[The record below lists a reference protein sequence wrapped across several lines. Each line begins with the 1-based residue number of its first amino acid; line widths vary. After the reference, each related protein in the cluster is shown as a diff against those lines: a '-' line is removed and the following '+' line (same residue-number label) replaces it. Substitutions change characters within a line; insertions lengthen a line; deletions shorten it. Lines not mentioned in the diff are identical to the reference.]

1 MDRNSIVGLLLIA
14 GILIVYSV
22 MTRPDKEEIEAARR
36 KKDSLEMVQQQQ
48 ALQEK
53 QKEQNQK
60 IISDTLAEEQ
70 QETKVDS
77 TATLK
82 QKRDFYGAFADA
94 AIGKDEFVTIEN
106 NLIKLKISSKG
117 GRPYSVELKN
127 YKTYDGKP
135 LILFNGDSTIFS
147 LDFFAQNRNI
157 STNDL
162 YFKPLTDQKDVFVKK
177 GDNPYQLTM
186 RLPAGEG
193 RYIDYTYT
201 IKPDSY
207 MVDFNMDFVG
217 MNNVIAGNVNYLD
230 LKWLIYVPQ
239 QEKGRKNESNYTAI
253 YYKYYQD
260 EVDNFRARSSKD
272 VMEKN
277 IPTGLKWVAFK
288 DQFFSSVLIADNSFA
303 NGTVKQ
309 VAEPETSKYLNVF
322 TAELGVPYQ
331 NAPRDS
337 VNMAFYFGPNKYTIL
352 KKHGMELQELVSLG
366 SWIIKWINRYVIIFL
381 FNFLNKYIANYGI
394 IILLL
399 TVIIKLVLFPLTYKS
414 YLSMAKMRVLKP
426 QIDEINA
433 RIPKDKAMERQQAT
447 MALYKKVGVNP
458 MGGCLPT
465 LLQMPILLA
474 MFRFFPSSI
483 ELRQQS
489 FLWATDLSTY
499 DSILHLPFTIP
510 LYGDHVSLF
519 TILMTVSTI
528 LSMKINNQA
537 QTSSSMPGMK
547 QMMYVMPVMFMFILN
562 NFSAGLTYY
571 YFLANMITFGQN
583 AVIKHY
589 VDDEAILK
597 KLHENKKKPVK
608 KSKFQARLEEAA
620 KQIGYKPPKKK

>member
-1 MDRNSIVGLLLIA
+1 MDRNSIIGLLLIA
-14 GILIVYSV
+14 GILIGYSLL
-22 MTRPDKEEIEAARR
+22 TRPDKEEIEAARH
-36 KKDSLEMVQQQQ
+36 KKDSIEMVQQQQ

-53 QKEQNQK
+53 QKEQQQNVPADTAATAAPQK
-60 IISDTLAEEQ
+60 LKD
-70 QETKVDS
+70 
-77 TATLK
+77 TATLQ
-82 QKRDFYGAFADA
+82 QKKDFYGAFANA
-94 AIGKDEFVTIEN
+94 ATGNDEFVTIEN

-117 GRPYSVELKN
+117 GRPYSVELKK
-127 YKTYDGKP
+127 YKTFDGKP
-135 LILFNGDSTIFS
+135 LILFNGDSTIFG

-162 YFKPLTDQKDVFVKK
+162 YFKSLTQKKDIVIQE

-186 RLPAGEG
+186 RLQAGTN
-193 RYIDYTYT
+193 RYIDYNYT
-201 IKPDSY
+201 VKPDSY
-207 MVDFNMDFVG
+207 MVDFNMNFVG
-217 MNNVIAGNVNYLD
+217 MNEIIASNVNYLD
-230 LKWLIYVPQ
+230 LKWLIYLPQ
-239 QEKGRKNESNYTAI
+239 QEKGRKNESNYSAI
-253 YYKYYQD
+253 YYKYFQD
-260 EVDNFRARSSKD
+260 EVDNFSARSNKD

-288 DQFFSSVLIADNSFA
+288 DQFFSSVLIADNSFSNA
-303 NGTVKQ
+303 SIKQ
-309 VAEPETSKYLNVF
+309 EALPETSKYLNIY
-322 TAELGVPYQ
+322 TAELGVPYRS
-331 NAPRDS
+331 APRDS
-337 VNMAFYFGPNKYTIL
+337 VNMSFYFGPNKYTIL

-381 FNFLNKYIANYGI
+381 FNFLNNYIANYGI

-426 QIDEINA
+426 QIDEINE
-433 RIPKDKAMERQQAT
+433 RIPKDKSMERQQAT

-489 FLWATDLSTY
+489 FLWANDLSTY
-499 DSILHLPFTIP
+499 DSILQLPFTIP
-510 LYGDHVSLF
+510 FYGDHVSLF

-547 QMMYVMPVMFMFILN
+547 QMMYIMPVMFMFILN

-583 AVIKHY
+583 AVIKYY

-620 KQIGYKPPKKK
+620 KQRGYKPPKKK

>member
-1 MDRNSIVGLLLIA
+1 MN
-14 GILIVYSV
+14 
-22 MTRPDKEEIEAARR
+22 
-36 KKDSLEMVQQQQ
+36 
-48 ALQEK
+48 
-53 QKEQNQK
+53 
-60 IISDTLAEEQ
+60 
-70 QETKVDS
+70 
-77 TATLK
+77 
-82 QKRDFYGAFADA
+82 
-94 AIGKDEFVTIEN
+94 
-106 NLIKLKISSKG
+106 
-117 GRPYSVELKN
+117 
-127 YKTYDGKP
+127 
-135 LILFNGDSTIFS
+135 
-147 LDFFAQNRNI
+147 
-157 STNDL
+157 
-162 YFKPLTDQKDVFVKK
+162 
-177 GDNPYQLTM
+177 
-186 RLPAGEG
+186 
-193 RYIDYTYT
+193 
-201 IKPDSY
+201 
-207 MVDFNMDFVG
+207 FVG
-217 MNNVIAGNVNYLD
+217 MNNVIASNVNYLD

-253 YYKYYQD
+253 YYKYFQD
-260 EVDNFRARSSKD
+260 EVDNFSTRSSKD

-277 IPTGLKWVAFK
+277 IPTGLRWVAFK

-309 VAEPETSKYLNVF
+309 EAVPEPSKYLNVF

-366 SWIIKWINRYVIIFL
+366 SWIIKWINQYVIIFL

-433 RIPKDKAMERQQAT
+433 RIPKDKSMERQQAT
-447 MALYKKVGVNP
+447 MALYKKVGVSP

-489 FLWATDLSTY
+489 FLWAKDLSTY
-499 DSILHLPFTIP
+499 DSILQLPFNIP
-510 LYGDHVSLF
+510 FYGDHVSLF

-608 KSKFQARLEEAA
+608 KSKFQARIEEAA
-620 KQIGYKPPKKK
+620 KQRGYKPPKKK